1 MFSSF
6 KIELNGFSQKIIEE
20 YYKKGVKIYDA
31 HKLIIKKSLDKY
43 LSVDGELKASDIEA
57 DWFPSIKA
65 HVFLSHSHKDEKAAI
80 ALAGL
85 LNEIGLTVFI
95 DSCVW
100 GYADDL
106 LRQIDDKYCVLRRGA
121 DGSIDMYDYQRRN
134 QSTAHVHMI
143 LNGAL
148 MKMMDN
154 TECLAFLD
162 TPNALKTKDI
172 SSGITNSGWIYSELL
187 MSKVLQ
193 RKYPIRKSLR
203 FAVNESVRHDGLS
216 VQYDVDIK
224 HLINVSVNDIY
235 SAIENGNYG
244 LNFLDYLYCA
254 KGLCIHR

>member
-1 MFSSF
+1 MFSTF
-6 KIELNGFSQKIIEE
+6 KMDLSEFSPKIIEE
-20 YYKKGVKIYDA
+20 YYKTGVKTYDA

-43 LSVDGELKASDIEA
+43 LSVDGKLKASDIEA

-65 HVFLSHSHKDEKAAI
+65 NVFLSHSHKDEKAAI

-100 GYADDL
+100 GYSDDL
-106 LRQIDDKYCVLRRGA
+106 LRQIDDKYCVLKRGA
-121 DGSIDMYDYQRRN
+121 DGSVDMYDYQRRN

-162 TPNALKTKDI
+162 TPDALKTKDI
-172 SSGITNSGWIYSELL
+172 SSAITNSEWIYSELL

-193 RKYPIRKSLR
+193 RKDPIRKSLR
-203 FAVNESVRHDGLS
+203 FAVNDYVRHDRLS
-216 VQYDVDIK
+216 VEYDVDIK
-224 HLINVSVNDIY
+224 HLINVSAQDIF
-235 SAIENGNYG
+235 SAIEKGHEG
-244 LNFLDYLYCA
+244 LDFLDYLYCV
-254 KGLCIHR
+254 KGLYVNR